1 MSDYYT
7 GRTTF
12 CYDQRGN
19 VTVKRN
25 SLYGGAL
32 NYAYTLADRLA
43 SVAYPNGDKVTYGYD
58 TVGRTS
64 SVSYQPS
71 GGGTT
76 SVVDSVAYYPFGPV
90 NLITFH
96 NGRKLSKFYDQDYAI
111 DKVISTAADGLL
123 IDATPDVLG
132 NLKTA
137 SSAVGASP
145 PTRSFQYDPLYRL
158 TGVTDASSASLES
171 YSYNRTGDRLSK
183 TLAGQST
190 QTYSYGTPLT
200 SHRLQ
205 SVAGVVRTYDQNGN
219 TTGRGD
225 NTLYTY
231 SDANRLA
238 DVCQP
243 LSCPSTTATHY
254 GYFYNGLGQRSL
266 KQTSSMHAFSST
278 SYAYDERG
286 QLLYELAAA
295 GATDYLYLDGLPV
308 GVVVGGQIYYVET
321 DQLGTPREVA
331 NTSNGLRWKW
341 DYFGTTFGETAPNQN
356 PSGLGSFTF
365 NLRFP
370 GQYYDAET
378 GNHYNYFRDY
388 EPQTGRY
395 IESDPIGLR
404 GGANTFSYGDGT
416 PLVSIDRTGLI
427 PAGADQN
434 CFRTGECKCATAECA
449 GGLPPAMPPQ
459 ICCDWDAISRC
470 MLTKFAGGGKDCV
483 LCFVSRARDKAAC
496 RTCAATSA
504 DAFVCVPENC
514 GRKQ

>member
-1 MSDYYT
+1 MS
-7 GRTTF
+7 
-12 CYDQRGN
+12 
-19 VTVKRN
+19 
-25 SLYGGAL
+25 
-32 NYAYTLADRLA
+32 
-43 SVAYPNGDKVTYGYD
+43 YGYD
-58 TVGRTS
+58 TVGRAS

-71 GGGTT
+71 GGATA
-76 SVVDSVAYYPFGPV
+76 SMVDSVAYYPFGPV

-145 PTRSFQYDPLYRL
+145 PTRTFQYDPLYRL

-171 YSYNRTGDRLSK
+171 YTYNRTGDRLSK

-200 SHRLQ
+200 SHQLQ
-205 SVAGVVRTYDQNGN
+205 SVAGVGRTYDQNGN

-243 LSCPSTTATHY
+243 LACPATSATHY
-254 GYFYNGLGQRSL
+254 SYFYNGLGQRTL

-331 NTSNGLRWKW
+331 ASTNNALRWKW

-395 IESDPIGLR
+395 TESDPIGLVAGLNTYGYTDQNPIR
-404 GGANTFSYGDGT
+404 YFDNRGTTGLAGVGVIGGAALLCVRFPQACALGARAVGLAMGAAIGT
-416 PLVSIDRTGLI
+416 VASRLTTPAANDDHCVYCNLYDAEVTPVVEPRPAANVIHIDADVICKYRCPSGKLIWDVFPYPETRSRTRES
-427 PAGADQN
+427 AMMW
-434 CFRTGECKCATAECA
+434 C
-449 GGLPPAMPPQ
+449 PPT
-459 ICCDWDAISRC
+459 R
-470 MLTKFAGGGKDCV
+470 
-483 LCFVSRARDKAAC
+483 
-496 RTCAATSA
+496 
-504 DAFVCVPENC
+504 PES
-514 GRKQ
+514 